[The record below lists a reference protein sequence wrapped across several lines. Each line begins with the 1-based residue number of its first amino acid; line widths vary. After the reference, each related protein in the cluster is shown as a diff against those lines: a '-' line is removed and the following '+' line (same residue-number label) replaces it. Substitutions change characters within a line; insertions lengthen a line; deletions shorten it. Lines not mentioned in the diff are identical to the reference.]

1 MKYTVVN
8 ECNVVQYYEQEI
20 DANSEEEAIEIAEE
34 EWNWDLKS
42 ENCEDSRT
50 YIGR

>member
-20 DANSEEEAIEIAEE
+20 EANSEEEAIEIAEE
-34 EWNWDLKS
+34 E
-42 ENCEDSRT
+42 
-50 YIGR
+50 

>member
-1 MKYTVVN
+1 MKYTVIN

-20 DANSEEEAIEIAEE
+20 EANNEEEAIEIAEK
-34 EWNWDLKS
+34 EWNRNLQS

-50 YIGR
+50 YISK